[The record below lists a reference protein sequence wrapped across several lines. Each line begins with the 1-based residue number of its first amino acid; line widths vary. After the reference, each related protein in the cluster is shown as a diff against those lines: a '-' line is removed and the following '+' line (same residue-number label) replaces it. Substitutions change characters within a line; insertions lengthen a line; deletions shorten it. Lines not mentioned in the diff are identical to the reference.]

1 MRPLDDI
8 RIGLM
13 MLTRLP
19 AGRVAEPAPSL
30 AQSAWSWPVAGL
42 AVGLIAA
49 LVHSLA
55 LSLGLAPL
63 PAAGLAVL
71 AMALATGGLHE
82 DGLADL
88 ADGFGGGKDRAHVLE
103 IMRDSRIGS
112 YGALAIGFSL
122 ILRVGALAALT
133 PAQGFWALVAL
144 GAASRAVLPW
154 VLHLMPAAR
163 TDGLGRSAAMVGRE
177 AALVAGAIGCVA
189 LLPLGLK
196 AAILT
201 GAVMAGAA
209 AALGALAMR
218 RIGGQTGDV
227 CGAAQQVAEIAGWCA
242 ITALLA

>member
-1 MRPLDDI
+1 MRRLDEI

-19 AGRVAEPAPSL
+19 VGRVADPAPSL
-30 AQSAWSWPVAGL
+30 ARSAWSWPVAGL

-49 LVHSLA
+49 LVHSVA
-55 LSLGLAPL
+55 LWVGIPGL

-71 AMALATGGLHE
+71 AMSLATGGLHE

-88 ADGFGGGKDRAHVLE
+88 ADGFGGGKSRDHVLE

-122 ILRVGALAALT
+122 ALRVGALAALT
-133 PAQGFWALVAL
+133 PSQGFWALIGL
-144 GAASRAVLPW
+144 GAASRAILPW
-154 VLHLMPAAR
+154 VLHLLPAAR
-163 TDGLGRSAAMVGRE
+163 SDGLGQSAASVGRDT
-177 AALVAGAIGCVA
+177 ALVAGAIGLAV

-201 GAVMAGAA
+201 GAVIALAA
-209 AALGALAMR
+209 AALGALALR

-227 CGAAQQVAEIAGWCA
+227 CGAAQQVGEIAGWCA
-242 ITALLA
+242 LAAILS